1 MTRDK
6 NKDEMFRS
14 YLMLHPDTP
23 IDMKEY
29 AFPLRIIK
37 QLVEAAVETSIKSER
52 EACAKLCED
61 LTEWHSKTVTAAL
74 DSAAE
79 NIRARSLDVHN

>member
-1 MTRDK
+1 VTTYL
-6 NKDEMFRS
+6 NKDEITKLIHDNGLFHGSVSIGIVM
-14 YLMLHPDTP
+14 
-23 IDMKEY
+23 DMNHIEKF
-29 AFPLRIIK
+29 ANLIA
-37 QLVEAAVETSIKSER
+37 EAER

-61 LTEWHSKTVTAAL
+61 LTAWHSKTVIAAL

>member
-1 MTRDK
+1 MYLNREDIIRMAREVGNALDFGSVDNWIRD
-6 NKDEMFRS
+6 DDLEPFLIRFAS
-14 YLMLHPDTP
+14 
-23 IDMKEY
+23 
-29 AFPLRIIK
+29 
-37 QLVEAAVETSIKSER
+37 LVADAER

-61 LTEWHSKTVTAAL
+61 LTAWHSKTVIAAL

>member
-1 MTRDK
+1 MYLS
-6 NKDEMFRS
+6 KDE
-14 YLMLHPDTP
+14 
-23 IDMKEY
+23 II
-29 AFPLRIIK
+29 RIAEQAGIVIVGDAIFK
-37 QLVEAAVETSIKSER
+37 LCELVAEVER

-61 LTEWHSKTVTAAL
+61 LTEWHSKTVIAAL

>member
-1 MTRDK
+1 MYLS
-6 NKDEMFRS
+6 KDE
-14 YLMLHPDTP
+14 
-23 IDMKEY
+23 
-29 AFPLRIIK
+29 IIRMAIK
-37 QLVEAAVETSIKSER
+37 CQLVTAGNREGLYMDALTKFAALIAVAER

-61 LTEWHSKTVTAAL
+61 LTEWHSKTVIAAL

>member
-1 MTRDK
+1 MT
-6 NKDEMFRS
+6 KDDVIR
-14 YLMLHPDTP
+14 
-23 IDMKEY
+23 K
-29 AFPLRIIK
+29 
-37 QLVEAAVETSIKSER
+37 VCEAGFWQEEDDIFICGIEHIVKLLEAER

-61 LTEWHSKTVTAAL
+61 LTEWHSKTVIAAL